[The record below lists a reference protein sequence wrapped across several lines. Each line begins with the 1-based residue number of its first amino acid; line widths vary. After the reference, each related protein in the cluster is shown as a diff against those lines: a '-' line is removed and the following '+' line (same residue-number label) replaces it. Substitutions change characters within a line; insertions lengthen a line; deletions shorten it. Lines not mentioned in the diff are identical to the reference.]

1 MNKSRSLYKIQVLTL
16 ISAILLASCVES
28 SQSNTESDISSYK
41 EISGDGT
48 DQKVHSNEADEGFD
62 KWQTLLESGFFLS
75 EACEVYRDSDKK
87 YEEKLI
93 SDVDVW
99 GLIATSKLFF
109 GQVDNHISNWDAQ
122 EDLIIFKEQLI
133 DVIGKFRSVIDDNT
147 TESSLEP
154 IVEICDASN
163 KITEEILNAAKED
176 MITDDD
182 IKIITEGM
190 KDIYVFQ
197 PNYIYVKPK
206 PSDPSAIGFYRSNP
220 LPNDGV
226 VSVVERDIEIMNV
239 LRGEDAWLAMQPT
252 DEFNTPA
259 PDGYEYI
266 LIKTRVVCRNN
277 DEEICNIHP
286 INFNI
291 TGNYNVSYSATYADN
306 PRPKLIGEITTG
318 DEIVGWLSYLIRQ
331 DETNLVLAINTP
343 SVPYDE
349 NRTRYIEI
357 SEGAKVFVPDE
368 LSSIEPNYVGTSRNF
383 PAAFGEIVITENW
396 EIQLIDVMDSKE
408 TLIHIGE
415 NSKDMQPQDGMN
427 YIAVLVYVRYIGL
440 TDEPELIHS
449 HFFISTGEN
458 NIIYDSPRVIPP
470 NPNLSAILYPGGEYQ
485 GWFVVQSAKNEE
497 NLMSIFT
504 ECSYSPE
511 ECYRYLLIDK

>member
-1 MNKSRSLYKIQVLTL
+1 MNISRSVYKIQVLTL

-48 DQKVHSNEADEGFD
+48 DQKVHSDEADEGFD

-99 GLIATSKLFF
+99 GLITTSKLFF
-109 GQVDNHISNWDAQ
+109 GQVDNHISSWDAQ
-122 EDLIIFKEQLI
+122 EDLIIFKEELL
-133 DVIGKFRSVIDDNT
+133 DVIAKFVTIIDDN
-147 TESSLEP
+147 SSENSLYSF
-154 IVEICDASN
+154 VEICDASD

-197 PNYIYVKPK
+197 PNYIYVKPN

-252 DEFNTPA
+252 NEFNTPA

-291 TGNYNVSYSATYADN
+291 TGNNNISYSATYADN

-318 DEIVGWLSYLIRQ
+318 DEIVGWLSYLIKQ
-331 DETNLVLAINTP
+331 DETNLLLAINTP
-343 SVPYDE
+343 SIPHDE

-368 LSSIEPNYVGTSRNF
+368 LSSIEPNELGTSRYS
-383 PAAFGEIVITENW
+383 PAPFGEIVITGDW
-396 EIQLIDVMDSKE
+396 EVQLLDVMDPEDTWINLQESNKSPVP
-408 TLIHIGE
+408 TP
-415 NSKDMQPQDGMN
+415 SGME
-427 YIAVLVYVRYIGL
+427 YIAVKAYVRYIGL
-440 TDEPELIHS
+440 DNESELIHS
-449 HFFISTGEN
+449 SMFKSIGDN
-458 NIIYDSPRVIPP
+458 GVVYKSPRIMPQIPY
-470 NPNLSAILYPGGEYQ
+470 LSAILYPGGEIQ
-485 GWFVVQSAKNEE
+485 GWFVVQKATDED
-497 NLMSIFT
+497 NLIVVFDPW
-504 ECSYSPE
+504 SYSSGE
-511 ECYRYLLIDK
+511 RYLSLDK